1 MNEEKTELRPV
12 ELTSA
17 ISAQPAGA
25 IEKACRVLKAMSD
38 RRNIRLTDI
47 AAHCGFEKSTTGRI
61 LDLLI
66 AEGMVVRHPVT
77 KCYGFGP
84 EVARISRGV
93 GEALDWHAIAHG
105 SLDRIA
111 AEFGDTAIMSLLS
124 GLELVCVDLQAG
136 HYPIRAQYQDI
147 GSRRTVGAGSSGVAV
162 LAALDPNDRAAML
175 PQLLPRL
182 GRFPMLTKVKLES
195 LVARASAVGY
205 AVLIDAIVPR
215 MGGIGIAIRDAS
227 GAPIGALSISALAER
242 ITEREAEL
250 AVCLTREASVV
261 ETEIAKRQTS

>member
-1 MNEEKTELRPV
+1 MSKEKSQLQPV
-12 ELTSA
+12 ELSVT
-17 ISAQPAGA
+17 ISTQPAGA

-61 LDLLI
+61 LDLLM
-66 AEGMVVRHPVT
+66 AEGMVVRHPIT

-93 GEALDWHAIAHG
+93 GEALDWHAVTHA

-147 GSRRTVGAGSSGVAV
+147 GSRRTVGAGVQWTSSLGG
-162 LAALDPNDRAAML
+162 
-175 PQLLPRL
+175 PR
-182 GRFPMLTKVKLES
+182 PE
-195 LVARASAVGY
+195 
-205 AVLIDAIVPR
+205 
-215 MGGIGIAIRDAS
+215 
-227 GAPIGALSISALAER
+227 
-242 ITEREAEL
+242 
-250 AVCLTREASVV
+250 
-261 ETEIAKRQTS
+261 